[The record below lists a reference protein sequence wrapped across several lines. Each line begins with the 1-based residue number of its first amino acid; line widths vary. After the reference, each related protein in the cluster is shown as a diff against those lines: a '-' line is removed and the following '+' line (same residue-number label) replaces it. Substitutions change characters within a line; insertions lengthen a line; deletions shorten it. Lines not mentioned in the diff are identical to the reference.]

1 MDNLAL
7 VHVRTTI
14 SQKQTKQKKQ
24 KTHTNVYTVHI

>member
-7 VHVRTTI
+7 VHVRTAI
-14 SQKQTKQKKQ
+14 SQKQTKQ